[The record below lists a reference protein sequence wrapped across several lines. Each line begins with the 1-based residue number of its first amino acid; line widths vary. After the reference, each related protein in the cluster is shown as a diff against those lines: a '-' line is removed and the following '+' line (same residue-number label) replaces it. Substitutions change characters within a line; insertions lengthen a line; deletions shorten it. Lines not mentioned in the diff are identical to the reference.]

1 MPFEVIIQ
9 KYGYLAVFL
18 GAFFEGE
25 SPLVAGGFAAQRGY
39 LHLSWVIALAF
50 LGSVAWDQIYFFAG
64 RRKGKAIL
72 AKRPAWQPN
81 VARVNRF
88 LDRHQI
94 WLIMGFRFVYGLR
107 TITPL
112 LLGMSSVKTSRFII
126 LNIISG
132 IIWAMVVGV
141 AGYLFGSAVEA
152 VVGDIRRHEKFI
164 LIAILAL
171 GLLLWG
177 FHRWRRRKT
186 RTALPAESSAL

>member
-1 MPFEVIIQ
+1 MSFEFIIQ

-18 GAFFEGE
+18 GAFLEGE

-50 LGSVAWDQIYFFAG
+50 LGSVTWDQIYFFAG
-64 RRKGKAIL
+64 RRKGKTIL

-81 VARVNRF
+81 IARVNRF

-112 LLGMSSVKTSRFII
+112 LLGMSGVKTSRFVF

-132 IIWAMVVGV
+132 VLWAVAIGT
-141 AGYLFGSAVEA
+141 AGYLFGSAMEA
-152 VVGDIRRHEKFI
+152 VVGDIKRHEKIILAGI
-164 LIAILAL
+164 LII
-171 GLLLWG
+171 GLILWG
-177 FHRWRRRKT
+177 FQRWRRRKT
-186 RTALPAESSAL
+186 NAALPADSSAL

>member
-1 MPFEVIIQ
+1 MSFELIIQ

-18 GAFFEGE
+18 GTFFEGE

-72 AKRPAWQPN
+72 AKRPSWQPRIAKIN
-81 VARVNRF
+81 HF

-94 WLIMGFRFVYGLR
+94 WLILGFRFVYGLR

-112 LLGMSSVKTSRFII
+112 LLGSSSIKTSRFVV

-132 IIWAMVVGV
+132 VLWAVAVGT
-141 AGYLFGSAVEA
+141 AGYLFGSAMEA
-152 VVGDIRRHEKFI
+152 AIGDIKRHEKII
-164 LIAILAL
+164 LTGILAL
-171 GLLLWG
+171 GLILWG
-177 FHRWRRRKT
+177 FQHWRRRKT
-186 RTALPAESSAL
+186 NAARPSESAAP